1 MANIENIK
9 FRGSQERFGDTRT
22 GEINAS
28 SKRDLAKKILAAM
41 NVVEAKSPESLE
53 EIHNEVVA
61 AYKDKTSNKFAAL
74 GAALAGELYEV
85 ANRQGFAR
93 RLLKKVETQQGADIR
108 MDVKF
113 PNSVAVTA
121 VSSSQVQAVFLRDK
135 HYYPVSVDIAHRV
148 YIHKQEI
155 DRTTGDILNEK
166 LQEGQ
171 EAIQVAEDRLW
182 KSAVDTIAGA
192 ANPINTLVGGLTPD
206 TLAIM
211 RNSIVAHNLPAA
223 TIVAASDVLDD
234 LLGTNFSSWF
244 DPVSQYEIVN
254 TGNIGSLLGMSIITD
269 AFRAPTLKVLDQGD
283 VYIVS
288 APEYHGGFAD
298 RGPVESTELDVS
310 YEVFNARGWYLV
322 ETIALLVH
330 NARSIVK
337 GKRA

>member
-1 MANIENIK
+1 MNMENIK
-9 FRGSQERFGDTRT
+9 FKGSQERFGDTRT

-41 NVVEAKSPESLE
+41 NVVAEKEPENLEA
-53 EIHNEVVA
+53 IRNEVVA
-61 AYKDKTSNKFAAL
+61 AYKDTTSNKFAAL

-93 RLLKKVETQQGADIR
+93 KLLKKVETQQGADIR

-135 HYYPVSVDIAHRV
+135 HYYPVAVDIAHRV

-182 KSAVDTIAGA
+182 KSSVDAIAGA
-192 ANPINTLVGGLTPD
+192 SNPLHTLVGGLTPD

-211 RNSIVAHNLPAA
+211 RNAIVAHNLPAA
-223 TIVAASDVLDD
+223 TIVAASDVMND

-288 APEYHGGFAD
+288 APEFHGGFAD
-298 RGPVESTELDVS
+298 RGPIESTALDGA
-310 YEVFNARGWYLV
+310 YEGVNARGWYLV

-330 NARSIVK
+330 NARSVVK